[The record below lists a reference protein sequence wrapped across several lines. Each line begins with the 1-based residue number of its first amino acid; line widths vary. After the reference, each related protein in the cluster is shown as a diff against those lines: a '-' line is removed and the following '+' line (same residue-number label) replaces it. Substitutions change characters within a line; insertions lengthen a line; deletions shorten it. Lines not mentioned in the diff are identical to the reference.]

1 MTSKICYYSNNE
13 FIFNVK
19 KKSSSRRF
27 AKVLNTTVSN
37 SALAMVRDFDVIG
50 IGAWQTVYALVALD
64 ISETLSVINT
74 VEMCKIH
81 ISTLLISESVS
92 HLYFIF
98 KYFDLNI

>member
-1 MTSKICYYSNNE
+1 
-13 FIFNVK
+13 
-19 KKSSSRRF
+19 
-27 AKVLNTTVSN
+27 
-37 SALAMVRDFDVIG
+37 MVRDFDVIG
-50 IGAWQTVYALVALD
+50 IVAWQTVYAIVALA

-81 ISTLLISESVS
+81 ISTILISECVS

>member
-13 FIFNVK
+13 FIIDVK
-19 KKSSSRRF
+19 KKSSSRRL
-27 AKVLNTTVSN
+27 AKVLNTTASN
-37 SALAMVRDFDVIG
+37 STVALVRDFDVIG
-50 IGAWQTVYALVALD
+50 IGAWQTVYAIVALV

-81 ISTLLISESVS
+81 ISTVLISGSVS